1 MCFFG
6 FITRFLVIIFGIL
19 VPARYTHKAL
29 GEEELNAWGKYWVV
43 YAWLVCME
51 VAGDTLFNW
60 LPLYVETKLL
70 IVLWLVISAPQASV
84 WVFDSILNPLLGRYM
99 LRIDDILLHGK
110 RHLLGDA
117 LSYSLQLCSRSM
129 DTIVPK
135 ISEIWKRASQAR
147 MISSTG
153 VDTATEASNPPF
165 QEAETVTNTNT
176 NVYFDPSIDD
186 ESIDVAQQPTSYSNT
201 YLPEQRNKLSKLSL
215 PDLATKLNDKA
226 IRPSISRPLMKQFV
240 YNMPVEDLTISEDPL
255 SDMEDL
261 LKSERIA
268 AELRHRPISM
278 LRDHRRH
285 YQ

>member
-6 FITRFLVIIFGIL
+6 FITRFLVIIFGVL

-29 GEEELNAWGKYWVV
+29 GVEELNAWGKYWVV

-60 LPLYVETKLL
+60 LPLYAETKLL

-84 WVFDSILNPLLGRYM
+84 WVFDSILSPLLVRYM
-99 LRIDDILLHGK
+99 TRIDDILLHGK
-110 RHLLGDA
+110 RHLLRDA
-117 LSYSLQLCSRSM
+117 LSYTVQLCSSSV

-135 ISEIWKRASQAR
+135 ISLIWKKASETR
-147 MISSTG
+147 TSGSTG

-165 QEAETVTNTNT
+165 QEAETVTNSNT
-176 NVYFDPSIDD
+176 NVYYDPSIDD
-186 ESIDVAQQPTSYSNT
+186 ESLNVASTPSSYSNT
-201 YLPEQRNKLSKLSL
+201 FLPEQRKKLSKLSL
-215 PDLATKLNDKA
+215 PDLAMKTN
-226 IRPSISRPLMKQFV
+226 RPSISRPIMKQYV
-240 YNMPVEDLTISEDPL
+240 YDMPVKDLNISEDPL

-261 LKSERIA
+261 LKSERVT
-268 AELRHRPISM
+268 AELHHRPISM

>member
-29 GEEELNAWGKYWVV
+29 GVEELNAWGKYWVV

-60 LPLYVETKLL
+60 LPLYAETKLL

-84 WVFDSILNPLLGRYM
+84 WVFDSILSPLLGRYM
-99 LRIDDILLHGK
+99 TRIDDILLHGK
-110 RHLLGDA
+110 RHLLRDA
-117 LSYSLQLCSRSM
+117 LSYTVQLCSSSI
-129 DTIVPK
+129 DTLVPK
-135 ISEIWKRASQAR
+135 ISLIWKKASETR
-147 MISSTG
+147 TNGSTG

-165 QEAETVTNTNT
+165 QEVETVTNSNT
-176 NVYFDPSIDD
+176 NVYYDPNIDD
-186 ESIDVAQQPTSYSNT
+186 ESFNVASPTSSYSNT
-201 YLPEQRNKLSKLSL
+201 FLPEQRKKLSKLSL
-215 PDLATKLNDKA
+215 PDLAMKA
-226 IRPSISRPLMKQFV
+226 SRPPISRPIMKQYV
-240 YNMPVEDLTISEDPL
+240 YDMPVKDLSLSEDPL

-268 AELRHRPISM
+268 AELHHRPISM